1 MVRPISTYW
10 PLNERT
16 LLSGSLAGLFVF
28 HAVALFLFPGM
39 ALLSNAFSAAVPF
52 VAGLCCL
59 WRIAQLRQRERPG
72 WIWIAVGFFLWA
84 AAQAAFSCLTGS
96 SWNLSPSA
104 DISDLLFFDAG
115 IPFFLAIANTY
126 DSQSRRGVLYINL
139 FQALI
144 ATVLTY
150 VRLFKISMP
159 ADLAAATTYEIYW
172 GECLLLAIG
181 STLRL
186 LTWSTAEERRRTRT
200 LCAMLWMY
208 LPIELALDYPSAS
221 WQAPAGTLVAT
232 VWRLPKGGFF
242 ELLWSLPFLF
252 VGWQALR
259 LPRDNEG
266 IVRAQVL
273 SNRRALLLRSLF
285 PLLVT
290 GALFGMAVSVAQH
303 YFYFGVAAMLLLLI
317 VQGVHSGVLQV
328 NYLMGHANLL
338 SKEKE
343 LKATNQELERQSTL
357 DPLTGIPNRR
367 FFAHAFEAE
376 WKRALRKNEPLSLL
390 MIDVDYFKRVND
402 AHGHPYGDECLVRIA
417 KALRQELQRGV
428 DVVARYGGE
437 EFIVLLP
444 DTDLEGA
451 GTVAAG
457 LQGAIA
463 ELNIVNRASPLG
475 HQLTVSIGIADCYP
489 STSLTCGELIARADR
504 ALYRAKRRGRNRICW
519 HSEEDVA
526 SESPQNVDK
535 VR

>member
-1 MVRPISTYW
+1 VSGTTGPPRGARLRRRFWIALDYATAVVCGVVVFASFFHATVGSQSLLGVLSPRDAPLAAVLAIALAVPVAIRRRVPVRALVIVLAACVATLAVGGEINRGPFLPMALVLFLVASTC
-10 PLNERT
+10 RR
-16 LLSGSLAGLFVF
+16 GVALAGLG
-28 HAVALFLFPGM
+28 AAL
-39 ALLSNAFSAAVPF
+39 
-52 VAGLCCL
+52 
-59 WRIAQLRQRERPG
+59 
-72 WIWIAVGFFLWA
+72 
-84 AAQAAFSCLTGS
+84 T
-96 SWNLSPSA
+96 
-104 DISDLLFFDAG
+104 
-115 IPFFLAIANTY
+115 
-126 DSQSRRGVLYINL
+126 
-139 FQALI
+139 
-144 ATVLTY
+144 
-150 VRLFKISMP
+150 
-159 ADLAAATTYEIYW
+159 
-172 GECLLLAIG
+172 
-181 STLRL
+181 
-186 LTWSTAEERRRTRT
+186 
-200 LCAMLWMY
+200 
-208 LPIELALDYPSAS
+208 
-221 WQAPAGTLVAT
+221 
-232 VWRLPKGGFF
+232 
-242 ELLWSLPFLF
+242 
-252 VGWQALR
+252 
-259 LPRDNEG
+259 
-266 IVRAQVL
+266 
-273 SNRRALLLRSLF
+273 
-285 PLLVT
+285 
-290 GALFGMAVSVAQH
+290 
-303 YFYFGVAAMLLLLI
+303 LLI

-428 DVVARYGGE
+428 DVIARYGGE

-526 SESPQNVDK
+526 SESPQNV
-535 VR
+535 R